1 MLKVLTI
8 LSTALSLVAVYTGVI
23 ALFTFK
29 KRVPYAKTAPKTR
42 FLVIIP
48 ARNEESVI
56 ANLIAALRRQDY
68 PKEKFDIVVAANNC
82 TDHTAEA
89 SRAAGVSVFECTGAI
104 TCKGDV
110 LHQVIERYLPEK
122 YDAFA
127 FFDADNLPDP
137 GFLSAM
143 NDALCAGERVCKCR
157 LKAGNAFDSWVSGN
171 YGIYHAMMEWVFSR
185 PHAAAGFSSNLV
197 GTGYVVHREVFERLG
212 GWNTKSMC
220 EDSEFGAICASIGV
234 RVAWV
239 YEALSYDEQVTGF
252 WTSMRQRLRWC
263 SGMVEAAHYRLPA
276 LLKSD
281 VPKRGVA
288 LDFAMTFILAHT
300 QPLATVLMILA
311 LPWYPKWMFLTM
323 GASACLSAIGIM
335 LLSVLMC
342 KLGGYPIKKM
352 VPAILL
358 SPIFMV
364 SWAPLQ
370 ILALVT
376 PVKRWSPIAHTGQ
389 DDVEKAA

>member
-29 KRVPYAKTAPKTR
+29 KRKPYPKSAPKTR
-42 FLVIIP
+42 FLVLIP
-48 ARNEESVI
+48 ARNEERVI
-56 ANLIAALRRQDY
+56 AHLIDALRKQNY
-68 PKEKFDIVVAANNC
+68 PRELFDIVVAANNC
-82 TDHTAEA
+82 TDRTAEIA
-89 SRAAGVSVFECTGAI
+89 RAAGVSVFECEGRI

-110 LHQVIERYLPEK
+110 LHQAVERFLPEK

-127 FFDADNLPDP
+127 FFDADNLPDAE
-137 GFLSAM
+137 FLAAM

-157 LKAGNAFDSWVSGN
+157 LKAGNAFDSWVAGN

-197 GTGYVVHREVFERLG
+197 GTGYVVHREVFEKLG

-220 EDSEFGAICASIGV
+220 EDSEFGAICASIGM

-263 SGMVEAAHYRLPA
+263 SGMVEAAHYRLPS
-276 LLKSD
+276 LLKRD

-300 QPLATVLMILA
+300 QPIAAVLMVLA
-311 LPWYPKWMFLTM
+311 LPWYPGWMFLTM
-323 GASACLSAIGIM
+323 ACSAGLSAIGIM
-335 LLSVLMC
+335 LFSTLMC
-342 KLGGYPIKKM
+342 KLGGYPIGKM
-352 VPAILL
+352 KLAILL
-358 SPIFMV
+358 SPIFMA

-370 ILALVT
+370 ILALVK
-376 PVKRWSPIAHTGQ
+376 PVKRWSPIAHSGQ
-389 DDVEKAA
+389 EIKEAA

>member
-8 LSTALSLVAVYTGVI
+8 LSTVLSLVAVYTGVI

-29 KRVPYAKTAPKTR
+29 KRRPYPKAAPNTR
-42 FLVIIP
+42 FLVVIP
-48 ARNEESVI
+48 ARNEERVI
-56 ANLIAALRRQDY
+56 ANLIAALRKQNY
-68 PKEKFDIVVAANNC
+68 PRAKFDIVVAANNC
-82 TDHTAEA
+82 TDRTAEIA
-89 SRAAGVSVFECTGAI
+89 RAAGVSVFECTGEI

-110 LHQVIERYLPEK
+110 LHQTIERFLPEK

-137 GFLSAM
+137 EFLAAM

-157 LKAGNAFDSWVSGN
+157 LKAGNAFDSWVAGN

-185 PHAAAGFSSNLV
+185 PHALAGFSSNLV
-197 GTGYVVHREVFERLG
+197 GTGYVVHREVFEKLD

-252 WTSMRQRLRWC
+252 LTSLRQRLRWC
-263 SGMVEAAHYRLPA
+263 SGMVEAAHYRLPS
-276 LLKSD
+276 LLKRD
-281 VPKRGVA
+281 VPKRGIA

-300 QPLATVLMILA
+300 QPLATVLMLLA
-311 LPWYPKWMFLTM
+311 LPWYPGWMFATM
-323 GASACLSAIGIM
+323 ACSAGLSAIGIM
-335 LLSVLMC
+335 LVSALMC
-342 KLGGYPIKKM
+342 KLGGYPIRKMKK
-352 VPAILL
+352 AILL

-364 SWAPLQ
+364 SWVPLQ
-370 ILALVT
+370 ILALVK
-376 PVKRWSPIAHTGQ
+376 PVKRWSPIVHTGQ
-389 DDVEKAA
+389 EIKEAA

>member
-8 LSTALSLVAVYTGVI
+8 LSTVLSLVAVYTGVI

-29 KRVPYAKTAPKTR
+29 KRKPYPKAAPKTR
-42 FLVIIP
+42 FLVLIP
-48 ARNEESVI
+48 ARNEERVI
-56 ANLIAALRRQDY
+56 AHLIDALRKQNY
-68 PKEKFDIVVAANNC
+68 PRELFDIVVAANNC
-82 TDHTAEA
+82 TDRTAEIA
-89 SRAAGVSVFECTGAI
+89 RAAGVSVFECEGRI

-110 LHQVIERYLPEK
+110 LHQAIERFLPEK

-137 GFLSAM
+137 EFLAAM

-157 LKAGNAFDSWVSGN
+157 LKAGNAFDSWVAGN

-197 GTGYVVHREVFERLG
+197 GTGYVVHREVFEKLG

-263 SGMVEAAHYRLPA
+263 SGMVEAAHYRLPS
-276 LLKSD
+276 LLKRD

-288 LDFAMTFILAHT
+288 LDFAITFILAHT
-300 QPLATVLMILA
+300 QPIAAVLMVLA
-311 LPWYPKWMFLTM
+311 LPWYPGWMFLTM
-323 GASACLSAIGIM
+323 ACSAGLSAIGIM
-335 LLSVLMC
+335 LFSMLMC
-342 KLGGYPIKKM
+342 KLGGYPIGKM
-352 VPAILL
+352 KLAILL
-358 SPIFMV
+358 SPIFMA

-370 ILALVT
+370 ILALVK

-389 DDVEKAA
+389 EIKEAA

>member
-8 LSTALSLVAVYTGVI
+8 LSTVLSLVAVYTGVI

-29 KRVPYAKTAPKTR
+29 KRKPYPKAAPKTR
-42 FLVIIP
+42 FLVLIP
-48 ARNEESVI
+48 ARNEERVI
-56 ANLIAALRRQDY
+56 AHLIDALRKQNY
-68 PKEKFDIVVAANNC
+68 PRELFDIVVAANNC
-82 TDHTAEA
+82 TDRTAEIA
-89 SRAAGVSVFECTGAI
+89 RAAGVSVFECEGQI

-110 LHQVIERYLPEK
+110 LHQAIERFIPEK

-137 GFLSAM
+137 EFLAAM

-157 LKAGNAFDSWVSGN
+157 LKAGNAFDSWVAGN

-197 GTGYVVHREVFERLG
+197 GTGYVVHREVFEKLG

-263 SGMVEAAHYRLPA
+263 SGMVEAAHYRLPS
-276 LLKSD
+276 LLKRD

-300 QPLATVLMILA
+300 QPIAAVLMVLA
-311 LPWYPKWMFLTM
+311 LPWYPGWMFLTM
-323 GASACLSAIGIM
+323 ACSAGLSAIGIM
-335 LLSVLMC
+335 LFSMLMC
-342 KLGGYPIKKM
+342 KLGGYPIGKM
-352 VPAILL
+352 KLAILL
-358 SPIFMV
+358 SPIFMA

-370 ILALVT
+370 ILALVK

-389 DDVEKAA
+389 EIKEAA

>member
-8 LSTALSLVAVYTGVI
+8 LSTVLSLVAVYTGVI

-29 KRVPYAKTAPKTR
+29 KRKPYPKAAPKTR
-42 FLVIIP
+42 FLVLIP
-48 ARNEESVI
+48 ARNEERVI
-56 ANLIAALRRQDY
+56 AHLIDALRKQNY
-68 PKEKFDIVVAANNC
+68 PRELFDIVVAANNC
-82 TDHTAEA
+82 TDRTAEIA
-89 SRAAGVSVFECTGAI
+89 RAAGVSVFECEGRI

-110 LHQVIERYLPEK
+110 LHQAIERFLPEK

-137 GFLSAM
+137 EFLAAM

-157 LKAGNAFDSWVSGN
+157 LKAGNAFDSWVAGN

-197 GTGYVVHREVFERLG
+197 GTGYVVHREVFEKLG

-263 SGMVEAAHYRLPA
+263 SGMVEAAHYRLPS
-276 LLKSD
+276 LLKRD

-300 QPLATVLMILA
+300 QPIAAVLMVLA
-311 LPWYPKWMFLTM
+311 LPWYPGWMFLTM
-323 GASACLSAIGIM
+323 ACSAGLSAIGIM
-335 LLSVLMC
+335 LFSMLMC
-342 KLGGYPIKKM
+342 KLGGYPIGKM
-352 VPAILL
+352 KLAILL
-358 SPIFMV
+358 SPIFMA

-370 ILALVT
+370 ILALVK

-389 DDVEKAA
+389 EIKEAA